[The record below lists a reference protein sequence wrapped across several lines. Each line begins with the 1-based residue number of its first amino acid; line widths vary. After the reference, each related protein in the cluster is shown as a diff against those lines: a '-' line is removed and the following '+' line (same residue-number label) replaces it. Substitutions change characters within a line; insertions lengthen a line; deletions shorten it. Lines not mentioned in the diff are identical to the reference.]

1 MSRALFGQLMTS
13 APIQVCSHTW
23 VIWENAEGLQC
34 GSFGRRKYCMYCVL
48 CGEGSCGLGG
58 GEALS
63 CNPVTWNGAL
73 SCNMEW
79 GLPLQ
84 TCLDITRTMA
94 SFLQLA
100 GVHYLGYLLRTNM
113 YTHMHNVH

>member
-1 MSRALFGQLMTS
+1 
-13 APIQVCSHTW
+13 
-23 VIWENAEGLQC
+23 
-34 GSFGRRKYCMYCVL
+34 MYCVL
-48 CGEGSCGLGG
+48 CGEGHVGWGVG

-84 TCLDITRTMA
+84 TCLDITRTME

-100 GVHYLGYLLRTNM
+100 GVHYFRILIKDQ
-113 YTHMHNVH
+113 YTHTCTMYISRKDIWGRRRH